1 VKAAKAG
8 GRYLMSNSEKWISGK
23 MIAGMLGIL
32 LAILM
37 RGLNAFYMNEVKTP
51 IPPEL
56 SNGILE
62 LSKPTLGAFIGS
74 YVARARNNDNK
85 GGSRENSAK

>member
-1 VKAAKAG
+1 
-8 GRYLMSNSEKWISGK
+8 MSNSEKSVSGK

-37 RGLNAFYMNEVKTP
+37 RGLNAFYVSEVKTL
-51 IPPEL
+51 ISPEFP
-56 SNGILE
+56 NGILE
-62 LSKPTLGAFIGS
+62 LPNLTLEAFIGS

-85 GGSRENSAK
+85 RRKS

>member
-1 VKAAKAG
+1 
-8 GRYLMSNSEKWISGK
+8 MSNSEKWISGK

-37 RGLNAFYMNEVKTP
+37 RGLNAFYVNEVKTL
-51 IPPEL
+51 IPPEFP
-56 SNGILE
+56 NGILE
-62 LSKPTLGAFIGS
+62 LPNLTLGAFIES
-74 YVARARNNDNK
+74 YVARAQNNDNK

>member
-1 VKAAKAG
+1 
-8 GRYLMSNSEKWISGK
+8 MSNSEKWISGK

-37 RGLNAFYMNEVKTP
+37 RGLNAFYVNEVKTL
-51 IPPEL
+51 IPREF

-62 LSKPTLGAFIGS
+62 LSNPTLGAFIGS
-74 YVARARNNDNK
+74 NVARARNNDNK